1 MLCLGLTANPCA
13 ALFLFGKYVSQL
25 LLRGLDGD
33 FVEGNGKSIF
43 SGSESGLIS
52 ACPRQNGKLSF
63 VFFFHIPESSQASI
77 VWFSSLFPFVPIW
90 TSVWSSVLHTNLFW
104 AFFFFL
110 AWLGVITVFHF
121 IFINLLHLFAFDLLL
136 VLIVCVC
143 VRKRAGMCA
152 CKEERIL
159 QLLLFSL
166 PAVSRY
172 TVQSWQQGSLLISDA
187 CTWAGMSQQHRQGA
201 PSVPSAL
208 WLVTQCPGGRG
219 QVLCEH

>member
-1 MLCLGLTANPCA
+1 MVILLKATGRVSSVDQNP
-13 ALFLFGKYVSQL
+13 ALFLLAPGKM
-25 LLRGLDGD
+25 
-33 FVEGNGKSIF
+33 GNYP
-43 SGSESGLIS
+43 LY
-52 ACPRQNGKLSF
+52 
-63 VFFFHIPESSQASI
+63 FFFIFLKVLKPALYG
-77 VWFSSLFPFVPIW
+77 FPPYFLLF
-90 TSVWSSVLHTNLFW
+90 LFEHLSEVVYYILICSEL
-104 AFFFFL
+104 FFFL